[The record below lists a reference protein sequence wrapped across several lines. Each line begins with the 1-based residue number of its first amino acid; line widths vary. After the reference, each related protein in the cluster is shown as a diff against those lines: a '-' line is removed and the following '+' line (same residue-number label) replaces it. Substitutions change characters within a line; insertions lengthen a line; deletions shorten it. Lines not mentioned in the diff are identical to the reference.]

1 MLMFKKITAILLA
14 IVILLVPLTVSA
26 SKIDEYEEKQEQAEE
41 ELEEVQGNK
50 SALMKE
56 IQSLSDSIADNE
68 DKLSEINAQLV
79 SLNREIKQLEEDIKE
94 KEEQYN
100 TQEEALKQKI
110 EMDYEMGKTTYLD
123 VLLNSKGILDFIS
136 NYYLI
141 SEIIQKDDELLTNIE
156 EQKRSI
162 EENKEDLQDKQKE
175 VKTQKA
181 KQEKTKVLLE
191 NQKTQKQSKVSS
203 LSQEEKDLQAK
214 IDEYDELIKEEERK
228 ASQIASGSSGAYVGG
243 NKVWPCT
250 GSTRIT
256 SGYGGRN
263 TGIPGASTNHKG
275 IDIGCPT
282 GTPIVS
288 VLDGKVIFTGY
299 NRYRGYYIMVD
310 HGGGVVTLY
319 QHCKA
324 NSFKVSVGDKV
335 KAGQT
340 IILSGA
346 TGIGSGP
353 HLHFEVL
360 INGSNVNPQTWLKQS

>member
-1 MLMFKKITAILLA
+1 MLMLKKITAILLV
-14 IVILLVPLTVSA
+14 IVILLVPVAVNA
-26 SKIDEYEEKQEQAEE
+26 SKIDEYEEKQEQAEK
-41 ELEEVQGNK
+41 ELENVKENK

-56 IQSLSDSIADNE
+56 VQNLADSIADNE
-68 DKLSEINAQLV
+68 DKLSEINSELV
-79 SLNREIKQLEEDIKE
+79 SLNKEIKELKSELEGTAE
-94 KEEQYN
+94 KIN
-100 TQEEALKQKI
+100 KQEEALKKKI
-110 EMDYEMGKTTYLD
+110 ATDYKRGKVTYLE
-123 VLLNSKGILDFIS
+123 VLLNSKGILEFIS
-136 NYYLI
+136 NYYMI
-141 SEIIQKDDELLTNIE
+141 SEIVEKDEELLTQIQ
-156 EQKRSI
+156 EQKKKL
-162 EENKEDLQDKQKE
+162 ENDKKDLEAKQKE

-181 KQEKTKVLLE
+181 KQEKTRVLLE
-191 NQKTQKQSKVSS
+191 NQKTQKQSKVAS
-203 LSQEEKDLQAK
+203 LSQEEKDLRAQ
-214 IDEYDELIKEEERK
+214 IDEYDELIRQEEKK
-228 ASQIASGSSGAYVGG
+228 ASQIASGSTGVYVGG
-243 NKVWPCT
+243 NKVWPCQ

-275 IDIGCPT
+275 IDVGCPI

-299 NRYRGYYIMVD
+299 NKYRGYYIMVD

-324 NSFKVSVGDKV
+324 NSYKVSVGDKV

-340 IILSGA
+340 IILSGD

-360 INGSNVNPQTWLKQS
+360 INGSNVNPETWLKQG

>member
-1 MLMFKKITAILLA
+1 MLKKVSSVL
-14 IVILLVPLTVSA
+14 IVIVMLFSFTCFSLASTVTSL
-26 SKIDEYEEKQEQAEE
+26 KNEQNEVKEQQDKVQEEKSSIKK
-41 ELEEVQGNK
+41 EVE
-50 SALMKE
+50 AL
-56 IQSLSDSIADNE
+56 SNSISDNE

-79 SLNREIKQLEEDIKE
+79 KLKKEIEETKKELEETQE
-94 KEEQYN
+94 KYN
-100 TQEEALKQKI
+100 KQEEALKEKMI
-110 EMDYEMGKTTYLD
+110 FTYEMEKTTYLD

-141 SEIIQKDDELLTNIE
+141 SEILQNDNDLLESIE
-156 EQKRSI
+156 EQKNKI
-162 EENKEDLQDKQKE
+162 EKDKKELEDKQKE

-181 KQEKTKVLLE
+181 EQEKINVLLS
-191 NQKTQKQSKVSS
+191 NQKTQKQNKISQ
-203 LSQEEKDLQAK
+203 LSAEEKELQKK

-243 NKVWPCT
+243 DKVWPCT
-250 GSTRIT
+250 GYYNIT
-256 SGYGGRN
+256 SGYGIRN

-275 IDIGCPT
+275 IDIGCPV
-282 GTPIVS
+282 GTKIVS

-299 NRYRGYYIMVD
+299 NVYRGYYIMVD

-319 QHCKA
+319 QHCT

-340 IILSGA
+340 IVLSGN

-360 INGSNVNPQTWLKQS
+360 INGSNVNPSNWLKQ

>member
-1 MLMFKKITAILLA
+1 MFKKITVVLIL
-14 IVILLVPLTVSA
+14 IIMLLVPITVSA
-26 SKIDEYEEKQEQAEE
+26 DKISEYEQKQEEAEN
-41 ELEEVQGNK
+41 ELKDVKDNK

-68 DKLSEINAQLV
+68 DKIAEINGELV
-79 SLNREIKQLEEDIKE
+79 SLNKEIKELKQNLKETEEKFLD
-94 KEEQYN
+94 
-100 TQEEALKQKI
+100 QEEALKKKI
-110 EMDYEMGKTTYLD
+110 ALDYEMGEVTYLD
-123 VLLNSKGILDFIS
+123 VLLNSNGILDFLS

-141 SEIIQKDDELLTNIE
+141 SEIMQKDNELLDTIE
-156 EQKRSI
+156 TQKEKI
-162 EENKEDLQDKQKE
+162 ENDKSKLEEKQKE
-175 VKTQKA
+175 VKRQKA
-181 KQEKTKVLLE
+181 KQEKTKVLLA
-191 NQKTQKQSKVSS
+191 NQKTEKQRKVTS
-203 LSQEEKDLQAK
+203 LSTEEKELQKK
-214 IDEYDELIKEEERK
+214 IDEYDELIREEERK
-228 ASQIASGSSGAYVGG
+228 ASQIASGSTGAFVGG

-256 SGYGGRN
+256 SGYGSRN

-288 VLDGKVIFTGY
+288 VLAGKVIFTGY
-299 NRYRGYYIMVD
+299 NAYRGYYIMVD

-324 NSFKVSVGDKV
+324 NSYKVSVGDRV

-340 IILSGA
+340 IILSGS